1 MEGIVN
7 TITTGK
13 YRFDDEKGLIFQKGL
28 VVGAYENAVG
38 DECTELSPLGQKIDD
53 QLGGKLRNA
62 LNG

>member
-1 MEGIVN
+1 MMCTRE
-7 TITTGK
+7 
-13 YRFDDEKGLIFQKGL
+13 YEKGLIFQKGL

>member
-1 MEGIVN
+1 MANIDLMMSTRE
-7 TITTGK
+7 
-13 YRFDDEKGLIFQKGL
+13 YEKGLIFQKGL